1 MFVVSDLCILNE
13 CIQAMLPQKINKKT
27 YPSDVQPISGMN
39 VVDSRHSLP
48 NLSNAPNKNNMLY
61 YYNMNKSNL
70 SKLTK
75 NQLIELLIAKQK
87 PVPMPRTKKVTPIPF
102 PRKSVKQMV
111 KDYENTIIKPPMQ
124 FRDRPIVQPRNN
136 IIPPPKQFADTP
148 VPKPRMKKM
157 APVPTQRT
165 QITEVARAFKGY
177 TKSYEVGI
185 KNETD
190 PLIQM
195 SSTRLAIAH
204 FMKQLLTQMKG
215 IKFIETLAI
224 YFEQQKGNQTVSRI
238 GYFNSKPKTIT
249 NANDFQESLD
259 VNVEQIM
266 NDIHKWISEGSAW
279 TIKSINGHNINII
292 KYEPLTGSS
301 YIELP
306 TELQNSKHGLI
317 NLKNKDNECFRWC
330 HVRHLNPRE
339 NNPQRIKK
347 TDKAFMPQLN
357 YDNIEFPVSIKQ
369 YNKVEIQ
376 NNININVFGFE
387 NKQAYPIYVSKEK
400 FDDVLNLLLISDDEN
415 KHYCLIKD
423 FNRFMHHKTKSH
435 QRKHFCMHC
444 LQCFSSERVLTKH
457 KEVCMEI
464 NGEQSIKMPPIGSK
478 IKFTNYNKQMQAPF
492 VIYAD
497 FEAITEP
504 IHGCNQSNQQ
514 SFTEAYQKHTDCGY
528 GYKVVCCY
536 DDKYSKPI
544 KYYRGE
550 KAVYKFMQAM
560 LDEVKYCRQTIK
572 YKFNKPLVMS
582 PEDEDKFQKATSCH
596 ICGKKYKKTDK
607 RVRDHC
613 HINGEFRGSAHNQ
626 CNRDF
631 TITNK
636 IPVIFH
642 NLKGYDSHFIM
653 QEIGK
658 IIETNTYVD
667 RKGETRQHKIN
678 VIPNNMEKYMAFMLG
693 YNLVFIDSLQFMNQ
707 SLANLAKNLPEDA
720 YKYTNEVFKGEK
732 LQLMKQKGVY
742 PYDYMSNFDKFSDT
756 QLPTK
761 DEFYSQMN
769 NTNITD
775 EEYSHAQNVW
785 NTFNLKTMGE
795 YHDLYLKSDVLLLAD
810 VFENFRKTCLE
821 YYRLDPCHY
830 FTSPGLSWDAMLK
843 MTEVQL
849 ELITDID
856 MYQFVEKGM
865 RGGISY
871 IANRYG
877 KANNKY
883 MQNWNPNE
891 PSKHIMYLDANN
903 LYGWAMSQYPP
914 TGNFKWLNK
923 QQIKNINWKTVDAEN
938 KTGYL
943 LEVDLEYPRE
953 LHDLHNDYPCGA
965 EQIKVTQDMLSDY
978 CQRIAEKFGIKSGQ
992 VNKLIPTLANKSKY
1006 VLHYRNLQLYR
1017 ELGLKLKKIYRVLS
1031 FDQSP
1036 WLKTYIDFNTRQR
1049 TNAKNAFE
1057 KDFFKLM
1064 NNSVF
1069 GKTMENIRKRE
1080 DIKLVTNEKQLLKLT
1095 SKPTFINSKIFNENL
1110 VAVHKIKESLTLN
1123 RPAYVGMCILDLS
1136 KTLMYDFHYNFVK
1149 NKYGNKAKLLFTDT
1163 DSLTYEI
1170 EAEDVYRDFWNHKD
1184 MFDNSDY
1191 PSNHQYFDATNKKV
1205 IGKFKD
1211 EAAGV
1216 PITEFVGLRS
1226 KMYSYIKDNNNGGKT
1241 AKGIK
1246 KNVIKNDI
1254 QHSDYKDVLFNEKQL
1269 FHQMKTIRSNN
1280 HQLGSYTINKTS
1292 LSCFDDKR
1300 YLHPDGIHSLAYGH
1314 YAIQ

>member
-1 MFVVSDLCILNE
+1 
-13 CIQAMLPQKINKKT
+13 MLPQKMNKKT
-27 YPSDVQPISGMN
+27 YSPDVQLISGMK
-39 VVDSRHSLP
+39 VAGSQSSLA
-48 NLSNAPNKNNMLY
+48 NLPQTLNAFNKNNLSITY
-61 YYNMNKSNL
+61 MNKSNL

-75 NQLIELLIAKQK
+75 EQLIELLLESQK
-87 PVPMPRTKKVTPIPF
+87 PSKKTTVPIPK
-102 PRKSVKQMV
+102 PRQSVKQMV
-111 KDYENTIIKPPMQ
+111 KDYENTIIKPPVQ
-124 FRDRPIVQPRNN
+124 FRDGPQPLPRNN
-136 IIPPPKQFADTP
+136 IIPPPIQFADK
-148 VPKPRMKKM
+148 PKAAPRVKKVSFDNQLIPKAAPRMKKM

-204 FMKQLLTQMKG
+204 FMKQLLSQMKG
-215 IKFIETLAI
+215 IKFIETLTI

-279 TIKSINGHNINII
+279 IIKSINGHYINII
-292 KYEPLTGSS
+292 KYEPLTGSC
-301 YIELP
+301 YIKLP
-306 TELQNSKHGLI
+306 TELQHNKHGLI
-317 NLKNKDNECFRWC
+317 NLQNRDNECFRWC
-330 HVRHLNPRE
+330 HIRHLNPR
-339 NNPQRIKK
+339 NDNPQRIKK
-347 TDKAFMPQLN
+347 TDKSFVKQLN

-369 YNKVEIQ
+369 YNKIETQ
-376 NNININVFGFE
+376 NSININVFGYE
-387 NKQAYPIYVSKEK
+387 KKQPYPIYVSKEK
-400 FDDVLNLLLISDDEN
+400 FDDVLNLLLISEDEN

-423 FNRFMHHKTKSH
+423 FNRFMFSKNKTQHK
-435 QRKHFCMHC
+435 KHLCTHC
-444 LQCFSSERVLTKH
+444 LQCFSKEEILSKH
-457 KEVCMEI
+457 KEICMEI
-464 NGEQSIKMPPIGSK
+464 NGKQAIKMPPIGSK
-478 IKFTNYNKQMQAPF
+478 IEFTNYNKQMQAPF

-536 DDKYSKPI
+536 DDQYSKPI

-560 LDEVKYCRQTIK
+560 LAEVKYCRQTIK

-613 HINGEFRGSAHNQ
+613 HITGEFRGSAHNQ

-631 TITNK
+631 TITDK

-658 IIETNTYVD
+658 IIETNSYVD

-707 SLANLAKNLPEDA
+707 SLANLVKNLPEDA

-742 PYDYMSNFDKFSDT
+742 PYDYMSNFDKFNDT

-769 NTNITD
+769 NTHITD

-785 NTFNLKTMGE
+785 NTFQLKTMGE

-843 MTEVQL
+843 MTEVNL

-856 MYQFVEKGM
+856 MYQFVEKGL

-891 PSKHIMYLDANN
+891 TSKYLMYLDANN
-903 LYGWAMSQYPP
+903 LYGWAMSQYLP

-943 LEVDLEYPRE
+943 LEVDLEYPHE

-992 VNKLIPTLANKSKY
+992 VNKLIPTLGNKTKY

-1017 ELGLKLKKIYRVLS
+1017 ELGLKLTKIHRVLS

-1080 DIKLVTNEKQLLKLT
+1080 DIKLVTNEKQLSKLT

-1136 KTLMYDFHYNFVK
+1136 KTVMYDFHYNFVK

-1163 DSLTYEI
+1163 DNLTYEI
-1170 EAEDVYRDFWNHKD
+1170 EAEDVYQDFWNKKE

-1254 QHSDYKDVLFNEKQL
+1254 NHDDYKDVLFNEKQL

-1300 YLHPDGIHSLAYGH
+1300 YLYPDGIHSLAYGH

>member
-1 MFVVSDLCILNE
+1 
-13 CIQAMLPQKINKKT
+13 
-27 YPSDVQPISGMN
+27 
-39 VVDSRHSLP
+39 
-48 NLSNAPNKNNMLY
+48 
-61 YYNMNKSNL
+61 MNKSNL

-75 NQLIELLIAKQK
+75 DQLIELLLAKQK

-111 KDYENTIIKPPMQ
+111 KDYENTIIKPP
-124 FRDRPIVQPRNN
+124 I
-136 IIPPPKQFADTP
+136 QFADKPKAAPRVKKVSFDNQLIPRRPIPMPRKKKVTP
-148 VPKPRMKKM
+148 I
-157 APVPTQRT
+157 PTQRT

-215 IKFIETLAI
+215 IKFIETLTI

-279 TIKSINGHNINII
+279 IIKSINGHYINII

-301 YIELP
+301 YIQLP
-306 TELQNSKHGLI
+306 TELQHHKHGLI

-330 HVRHLNPRE
+330 HVRHLNPQIKD
-339 NNPQRIKK
+339 PQRIKK
-347 TDKAFMPQLN
+347 TDKAFMPQLD
-357 YDNIEFPVSIKQ
+357 YQGIEFPVSIKQ
-369 YNKVEIQ
+369 YNKIEIQ
-376 NNININVFGFE
+376 NSININVFGYE
-387 NKQAYPIYVSKEK
+387 NKQTYPIYVSKEK
-400 FDDVLNLLLISDDEN
+400 FENVMNLLLISDDEKN
-415 KHYCLIKD
+415 HYVYIKN
-423 FNRFMHHKTKSH
+423 FNRFMYRKTRNKNK
-435 QRKHFCMHC
+435 KHFCMHC
-444 LQCFSSERVLTKH
+444 LQCFSKEEILLKH
-457 KEVCMEI
+457 KEVCIEI
-464 NGEQSIKMPPIGSK
+464 NGEQSIKMPEVGSK
-478 IKFTNYNKQMQAPF
+478 IEFKNYNKQMQAPF

-550 KAVYKFMQAM
+550 KAVYKFMEAM
-560 LDEVKYCRQTIK
+560 LAEVKYCRQTIK

-631 TITNK
+631 TITDK

-707 SLANLAKNLPEDA
+707 SLANLVKNLPEDA

-742 PYDYMSNFDKFSDT
+742 PYDYICNFDKFNET
-756 QLPTK
+756 QLPSK

-769 NTNITD
+769 NTHITD

-843 MTEVQL
+843 MTEVNL

-856 MYQFVEKGM
+856 MHQFVEKGL

-891 PSKHIMYLDANN
+891 ESKYLMYLDANN
-903 LYGWAMSQYPP
+903 LYGWAMSQYLP

-943 LEVDLEYPRE
+943 LEVDLEYPHE

-992 VNKLIPTLANKSKY
+992 VSKLIPTLANKTKY

-1017 ELGLKLKKIYRVLS
+1017 ELGLKLTKIHRVLS

-1080 DIKLVTNEKQLLKLT
+1080 DIKLVTNEKQLSKLT

-1123 RPAYVGMCILDLS
+1123 RPAYVGMCILALS

-1170 EAEDVYRDFWNHKD
+1170 EAEDVYSDFWNHKD

-1191 PSNHQYFDATNKKV
+1191 PSNHQFYDSTNKKV

-1211 EAAGV
+1211 EAAGI

-1246 KNVIKNDI
+1246 KNVIKHEIN
-1254 QHSDYKDVLFNEKQL
+1254 HADYKDVLFNEKQL
-1269 FHQMKTIRSNN
+1269 YHQMKTIRSN
-1280 HQLGSYTINKTS
+1280 HHELGSYTINKTS

-1300 YLHPDGIHSLAYGH
+1300 YLHPNGLDSYAYGH
-1314 YAIQ
+1314 FRL

>member
-1 MFVVSDLCILNE
+1 
-13 CIQAMLPQKINKKT
+13 MLPQNRNKSTK
-27 YPSDVQPISGMN
+27 PSVLQQMTGMDVAS
-39 VVDSRHSLP
+39 SLHP
-48 NLSNAPNKNNMLY
+48 LANLESQNKNNMTY
-61 YYNMNKSNL
+61 IYKMDKNNL

-87 PVPMPRTKKVTPIPF
+87 PVPMPRTKKVKPIPY

-136 IIPPPKQFADTP
+136 IIPPPIQFADKPKVSFDNQLIPRRP
-148 VPKPRMKKM
+148 VPLPRKKKM
-157 APVPTQRT
+157 APIPRQRT

-177 TKSYEVGI
+177 NKSYEVGI

-215 IKFIETLAI
+215 IKFIETLTI

-279 TIKSINGHNINII
+279 IIKSINGHYINII

-301 YIELP
+301 YIKLP
-306 TELQNSKHGLI
+306 TELQHHKSGLI

-330 HVRHLNPRE
+330 HIRHLNPRE

-347 TDKAFMPQLN
+347 TDKAFLPQLN
-357 YDNIEFPVSIKQ
+357 YQGIEFPVSVKQ
-369 YNKVEIQ
+369 YNKIEIQ
-376 NNININVFGFE
+376 NSININVFGYE
-387 NKQAYPIYVSKEK
+387 NKQTYPIYVSKEK
-400 FDDVLNLLLISDDEN
+400 FENVMNLLLISEDEN

-423 FNRFMHHKTKSH
+423 FNRFMYRKTRNKNK
-435 QRKHFCMHC
+435 KHFCMHC
-444 LQCFSSERVLTKH
+444 LQCFSKEEILLKH
-457 KEVCMEI
+457 KEVCIEI
-464 NGEQSIKMPPIGSK
+464 NGVQSIKMPEVGSK
-478 IKFTNYNKQMQAPF
+478 IEFKNFNKQMQAPF

-582 PEDEDKFQKATSCH
+582 PEDEDKFQKSTSCH
-596 ICGKKYKKTDK
+596 ICGKKYEPNDR

-613 HINGEFRGSAHNQ
+613 HITGKFRGSAHNQ

-667 RKGETRQHKIN
+667 KKGETRQHKIN
-678 VIPNNMEKYMAFMLG
+678 VIPNNMEQYMAFMLG

-707 SLANLAKNLPEDA
+707 SLANLVKNLPEDA
-720 YKYTNEVFKGEK
+720 FKYTSEVFKGRK

-742 PYDYMSNFDKFSDT
+742 PYDYMSNFDKFNDT

-769 NTNITD
+769 NTNITN

-785 NTFNLKTMGE
+785 NTFQLKTMGE

-903 LYGWAMSQYPP
+903 LYGWAMSQHLP

-923 QQIKNINWKTVDAEN
+923 QQIKNINWKTIPKDN

-943 LEVDLEYPRE
+943 LEVDLEYPHE

-965 EQIKVTQDMLSDY
+965 EQIKVAPNMLSDY
-978 CQRIAEKFGIKSGQ
+978 CQRIAEKFGITSGQ
-992 VNKLIPTLANKSKY
+992 VKKLIPTLANKSKY

-1017 ELGLKLKKIYRVLS
+1017 ELGLKLTKIHRVLS
-1031 FDQSP
+1031 FNQSP
-1036 WLKTYIDFNTRQR
+1036 WLKAYIDFNTRQR

-1080 DIKLVTNEKQLLKLT
+1080 DIKLVTNEKQLLKMT

-1110 VAVHKIKESLTLN
+1110 VAVHKIKECLTLN

-1170 EAEDVYRDFWNHKD
+1170 EAEDVYQDFWNKKE

-1191 PSNHQYFDATNKKV
+1191 PSNHQFYDSTNKKV

-1254 QHSDYKDVLFNEKQL
+1254 QHFDYKDVLFNEKQL
-1269 FHQMKTIRSNN
+1269 FHQMKTIRSN
-1280 HQLGSYTINKTS
+1280 HHELGSYTINKTS

-1300 YLHPDGIHSLAYGH
+1300 YLYPDGIHSLAYGH

>member
-1 MFVVSDLCILNE
+1 MEFE
-13 CIQAMLPQKINKKT
+13 AMLPQKINKKT
-27 YPSDVQPISGMN
+27 YPSDVQLISGMD
-39 VVDSRHSLP
+39 VASSLHP
-48 NLSNAPNKNNMLY
+48 LANLESQNKNNMTY
-61 YYNMNKSNL
+61 IYKMDKNNL

-75 NQLIELLIAKQK
+75 DQLIELLIAKQK
-87 PVPMPRTKKVTPIPF
+87 PVPMPRIKKVTPIPY

-111 KDYENTIIKPPMQ
+111 KEYENTIIKPPVQ
-124 FRDRPIVQPRNN
+124 FRDGPQPMPRNN
-136 IIPPPKQFADTP
+136 IIPPPIQFADK
-148 VPKPRMKKM
+148 PKAAPRMKKM

-165 QITEVARAFKGY
+165 QITEVVRAFKGY
-177 TKSYEVGI
+177 NKSYEVGI

-215 IKFIETLAI
+215 IKFIETLTI

-279 TIKSINGHNINII
+279 IIKSINGHYINII

-301 YIELP
+301 YIKLP

-317 NLKNKDNECFRWC
+317 NLQNKDNECFCWC

-347 TDKAFMPQLN
+347 TDKAFVKKLDYQG
-357 YDNIEFPVSIKQ
+357 IEFPVSVKH
-369 YNKVEIQ
+369 YNKVETQ
-376 NNININVFGFE
+376 NNININVFGYE
-387 NKQAYPIYVSKEK
+387 NKQTYPIYVSKEK
-400 FDDVLNLLLISDDEN
+400 FENVMNLLLISEDEN

-457 KEVCMEI
+457 QEVCIEI
-464 NGEQSIKMPPIGSK
+464 NGEQSIKMPEVGSK
-478 IKFTNYNKQMQAPF
+478 IEFKNFNKQMQAPF

-550 KAVYKFMQAM
+550 NAVYKFMEAM

-582 PEDEDKFQKATSCH
+582 PEDESNFRKATSCH
-596 ICGKKYKKTDK
+596 ICCKQFTKNDR

-613 HINGEFRGSAHNQ
+613 HITGKFRGSAHNQ

-707 SLANLAKNLPEDA
+707 SLANLVKNLPEDA
-720 YKYTNEVFKGEK
+720 FKYTSEVFKGRK

-742 PYDYMSNFDKFSDT
+742 PYDYMSNFDKFNDT

-785 NTFNLKTMGE
+785 NTFQLKTMGE

-843 MTEVQL
+843 MTEVKL

-903 LYGWAMSQYPP
+903 LYGWAMSQHLP

-923 QQIKNINWKTVDAEN
+923 QQIKNINWKTIPKDN

-943 LEVDLEYPRE
+943 LEVDLEYPHE

-965 EQIKVTQDMLSDY
+965 EQIKVAPNMLSEY
-978 CQRIAEKFGIKSGQ
+978 CQRIAEKFGITSGQ
-992 VNKLIPTLANKSKY
+992 VKKLIPTLANKSKY

-1017 ELGLKLKKIYRVLS
+1017 ELGLKLTKIYRVLS
-1031 FDQSP
+1031 FNQSP

-1080 DIKLVTNEKQLLKLT
+1080 DIKLVTNEKQLLKMT

-1170 EAEDVYRDFWNHKD
+1170 EAEDVYQDFWNKKE

-1191 PSNHQYFDATNKKV
+1191 PSNHQFYDSTNKKV

-1269 FHQMKTIRSNN
+1269 FHQMKTIRSN
-1280 HQLGSYTINKTS
+1280 HHELGSYTINKTS

-1300 YLHPDGIHSLAYGH
+1300 YLYPDGIHSLAYGH